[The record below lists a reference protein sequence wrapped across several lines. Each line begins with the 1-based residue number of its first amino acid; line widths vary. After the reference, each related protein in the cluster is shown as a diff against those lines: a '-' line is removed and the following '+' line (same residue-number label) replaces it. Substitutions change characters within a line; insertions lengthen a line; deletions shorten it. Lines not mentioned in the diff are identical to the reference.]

1 MFLGEMRYCCYLIF
15 ATIRRKSTWKLE
27 CVCVVEACG
36 APGGEEACGRALFAV
51 GRSGKLADGGSS
63 RPAVRNLASERPRWD
78 VCIAFCQ
85 NFKEENATQNP
96 RRNYRPASLLEI
108 GTPAC
113 KNIFHATPAADLF
126 PFRRIKLHHQ
136 RQGSDSSE
144 SVKKHFL
151 LRQKFSYCF
160 SMCGWRLA
168 KSSTTGNLNFL

>member
-1 MFLGEMRYCCYLIF
+1 VRL
-15 ATIRRKSTWKLE
+15 AAKRR
-27 CVCVVEACG
+27 A
-36 APGGEEACGRALFAV
+36 AGRLALLWVA
-51 GRSGKLADGGSS
+51 RSGKLADGGSS
-63 RPAVRNLASERPRWD
+63 RPAGRNLEMMC

-136 RQGSDSSE
+136 RQGSDSRECENIS
-144 SVKKHFL
+144 SSNQNFILLFSADAVWQRVKCENGRGPSCISFFYLKIALSTISFYTFL
-151 LRQKFSYCF
+151 Y
-160 SMCGWRLA
+160 
-168 KSSTTGNLNFL
+168 